1 MKFSAASRMTAHVAQ
16 VAFAG
21 HPEIEETVITN
32 QLGKNGFKY
41 HLCYVI
47 LCNYVFQGSTEVL

>member
-32 QLGKNGFKY
+32 
-41 HLCYVI
+41 
-47 LCNYVFQGSTEVL
+47 